1 MFEENEHCAREGCA
15 LPTRLQVRIV
25 AATLVLL
32 PALALAQSIGGPLT
46 PLPPVPA
53 LDPAQVQLGRKLFN
67 DPRLSADNRQS
78 CADCHRLDRGGA
90 DGQARSPGGDGQ
102 PLPVNTP
109 SVFNASL
116 NFLQFWDGRAQ
127 SFEGLVHLASADA
140 TDKENAWVA
149 VVQRIADDPAYR
161 AGFAEAYGQPVD
173 ANVIKDALVTYQRTL
188 LTPDSRF
195 DTYLKGDTSS
205 LSLEEK
211 HGYQRFQEYGCIACH
226 QGVNI
231 GGNML
236 QKFGVFDDY
245 FANRGSVVEADRGR
259 YNVTGDPQDLYLFK
273 VPSLRNVAVTA
284 PYFHDGSAP
293 TLEAAVDAMFHYQL
307 GRTPSDDDKAL
318 IIKFLQTLTGRW
330 EGRPL

>member
-1 MFEENEHCAREGCA
+1 MPIC
-15 LPTRLQVRIV
+15 LQVRIV
-25 AATLVLL
+25 SAMLVVL
-32 PALALAQSIGGPLT
+32 PALAFAQSIGGPLT
-46 PLPPVPA
+46 PLPAVPE
-53 LDPAQVQLGRKLFN
+53 LDPARVELGRKLFN
-67 DPRLSADNRQS
+67 DPRLSPDNSQS

-90 DGQARSPGGDGQ
+90 DGQVRSPGVDGK
-102 PLPVNTP
+102 PLAVHTP

-127 SFEGLVHLASADA
+127 SFDGLVHLATGSAD
-140 TDKENAWVA
+140 DKGDGWSA
-149 VVQRIADDPAYR
+149 VVQRIAGDPAYQ
-161 AGFAEAYGQPVD
+161 AGFAQAYGKPVTTLD
-173 ANVIKDALVTYQRTL
+173 ARDALVTYQRTL

-195 DTYLKGDTSS
+195 DRYLKGDTSS

-245 FANRGSVVEADRGR
+245 FANRGNVAEADRGH
-259 YNVTGDPQDLYLFK
+259 YNVTGDPDDLYLFK

-307 GRTPSDDDKAL
+307 GRNPSDDDKAL
-318 IIKFLQTLTGRW
+318 IIKFLRTLTGQW
-330 EGRPL
+330 EGKPL

>member
-1 MFEENEHCAREGCA
+1 MPIC
-15 LPTRLQVRIV
+15 LQVRIV
-25 AATLVLL
+25 VTMLVVL

-46 PLPPVPA
+46 PLPAVPE
-53 LDPAQVQLGRKLFN
+53 LDPARVELGRKLFN
-67 DPRLSADNRQS
+67 DPRLSPDNSQS

-90 DGQARSPGGDGQ
+90 DGQARSPGADGK
-102 PLPVNTP
+102 PLAVHTP

-127 SFEGLVHLASADA
+127 SFDGLVHLATGSAD
-140 TDKENAWVA
+140 DKGDGWSA
-149 VVQRIADDPAYR
+149 VVQRIAGDPAYQ
-161 AGFAEAYGQPVD
+161 AGFAQAYGKPVTTLD
-173 ANVIKDALVTYQRTL
+173 AKDALVTYQRTL

-195 DTYLKGDTSS
+195 DRYLKGDTSS

-245 FANRGSVVEADRGR
+245 FANRGNVAEADRGR
-259 YNVTGDPQDLYLFK
+259 YNVTGDPDDLYLFK

-293 TLEAAVDAMFHYQL
+293 TLEAAVDAMFHFQL

-318 IIKFLQTLTGRW
+318 IIKFLQTLTGQW
-330 EGRPL
+330 EGKPL

>member
-1 MFEENEHCAREGCA
+1 MPIC
-15 LPTRLQVRIV
+15 LQVRIV
-25 AATLVLL
+25 AVMLVVL
-32 PALALAQSIGGPLT
+32 PALALAQNIGGPLT
-46 PLPPVPA
+46 PLPAVPE
-53 LDPAQVQLGRKLFN
+53 LDPAQVELGRKLFN
-67 DPRLSADNRQS
+67 DPRLSPDNSQA

-90 DGQARSPGGDGQ
+90 DGQVRSPGADGK
-102 PLPVNTP
+102 PLPVHTP

-127 SFEGLVHLASADA
+127 SFDGLVHLTTGSAD
-140 TDKENAWVA
+140 DKGDGWAA
-149 VVQRIADDPAYR
+149 VVQRIAGDPAYQ
-161 AGFAEAYGQPVD
+161 AGFAQAYGKPINALD
-173 ANVIKDALVTYQRTL
+173 AKDALVTYQRTL

-195 DTYLKGDTSS
+195 DRYLKGDTSS

-245 FANRGSVVEADRGR
+245 FANRGHVAEADRGR
-259 YNVTGDPQDLYLFK
+259 YNVTGDPDDLYLFK

-307 GRTPSDDDKAL
+307 GRKPSDDDKAL
-318 IIKFLQTLTGRW
+318 IIKFLQTLTGQW
-330 EGRPL
+330 EGKPL

>member
-1 MFEENEHCAREGCA
+1 M
-15 LPTRLQVRIV
+15 PTCLQVRIV
-25 AATLVLL
+25 ASILVVL
-32 PALALAQSIGGPLT
+32 PAWGLAQSIGGPLT
-46 PLPPVPA
+46 PLPAVPE
-53 LDPAQVQLGRKLFN
+53 LDPARVELGRKLFN
-67 DPRLSADNRQS
+67 DSRLSLDNSQS

-90 DGQARSPGGDGQ
+90 DGQARSPGADGK
-102 PLPVNTP
+102 PLPVHTP

-127 SFEGLVHLASADA
+127 SFDGLVHLATGNTDGKEDGWA
-140 TDKENAWVA
+140 T
-149 VVQRIADDPAYR
+149 VVQRIADDPAYQT
-161 AGFAEAYGQPVD
+161 GFAEAYGKPVTTID
-173 ANVIKDALVTYQRTL
+173 VKDALVTYQRTL

-195 DTYLKGDTSS
+195 DRYLKGDTSS

-245 FANRGSVVEADRGR
+245 FTNRGSVTVADQGL
-259 YNVTGDPQDLYLFK
+259 YNVTGDPDDIHLFK
-273 VPSLRNVAVTA
+273 VPSLRNVEVTA

-318 IIKFLQTLTGRW
+318 IIKFLQTLTGQW
-330 EGRPL
+330 EGKPL

>member
-1 MFEENEHCAREGCA
+1 MPIC
-15 LPTRLQVRIV
+15 LQVRIV
-25 AATLVLL
+25 TAMLVVL
-32 PALALAQSIGGPLT
+32 PALAFAQSIGGPLT
-46 PLPPVPA
+46 PLPAVPE
-53 LDPAQVQLGRKLFN
+53 LDPARVELGRKLFN
-67 DPRLSADNRQS
+67 DPRLSPDNSQS

-90 DGQARSPGGDGQ
+90 DGQVRSPGADGK
-102 PLPVNTP
+102 PLAVHTP

-127 SFEGLVHLASADA
+127 SFDGLVHLATGSAA
-140 TDKENAWVA
+140 DKGDGWSA
-149 VVQRIADDPAYR
+149 VVQRIAGDPAYQ
-161 AGFAEAYGQPVD
+161 AGFTQAYGKPVTTLD
-173 ANVIKDALVTYQRTL
+173 ARDALVTYQRTL

-195 DTYLKGDTSS
+195 DRYLKGDTSS

-211 HGYQRFQEYGCIACH
+211 YGYQRFQEYGCIACH

-245 FANRGSVVEADRGR
+245 FANRGNVAEADRGH
-259 YNVTGDPQDLYLFK
+259 YNVTGDPDDLYLFK

-293 TLEAAVDAMFHYQL
+293 TLEAAVGAMFHYQL
-307 GRTPSDDDKAL
+307 GRNPSDDDKAL
-318 IIKFLQTLTGRW
+318 IIKFLQTLTGQW
-330 EGRPL
+330 EGKPL

>member
-1 MFEENEHCAREGCA
+1 MLIC
-15 LPTRLQVRIV
+15 LQVRIV
-25 AATLVLL
+25 AVMLVIL

-46 PLPPVPA
+46 PLPAVPE
-53 LDPAQVQLGRKLFN
+53 LDPARVELGRKLFN
-67 DPRLSADNRQS
+67 DSRLSPDNSQS

-90 DGQARSPGGDGQ
+90 DGQARSPGADGK
-102 PLPVNTP
+102 PLAVHTP

-127 SFEGLVHLASADA
+127 SFDGLVHLATGSAD
-140 TDKENAWVA
+140 DKGDGWSA
-149 VVQRIADDPAYR
+149 VVQRIAGDPAYQ
-161 AGFAEAYGQPVD
+161 AGFAQAYGTPLT
-173 ANVIKDALVTYQRTL
+173 ALAAKDALVTYQRTL

-195 DTYLKGDTSS
+195 DRYLKGDTSS

-245 FANRGSVVEADRGR
+245 FANRGHVAEADRGR
-259 YNVTGDPQDLYLFK
+259 YNVTGDPDDLYLFK

-307 GRTPSDDDKAL
+307 GRTPSGDDKAL
-318 IIKFLQTLTGRW
+318 IIKFLQTLTGQW
-330 EGRPL
+330 EGKPL